1 MTQMSIPVKYRLT
14 HIEKRRVAKVGDGGG
29 KNWEFGNSRCKPSYI
44 ERVSKVLLRSAG
56 NCIQCPVMNHNEK
69 EYIYIY
75 IYTHTYI
82 YGRWQFDLWILW
94 PFLNPA

>member
-1 MTQMSIPVKYRLT
+1 MSIPVKYRLT

-44 ERVSKVLLRSAG
+44 ERVSKVLLRRAG

-75 IYTHTYI
+75 THTHT
-82 YGRWQFDLWILW
+82 
-94 PFLNPA
+94 